1 MTVRIRKERFVP
13 FAVIFVVVFI
23 GLVSIVIHSCS
34 GEVGGP
40 EAFGYNEEQL
50 DKLDDMDVI
59 DEVSENK
66 YYTPGLAAALDKDKF
81 TTKYIKYFKGMERA
95 MTDKDI
101 VTAARLKDKGY
112 SAKTIKKLFSELEDY
127 EITPLIVFDYQS
139 DVDGYIEDCKDH
151 PNNSQEHFE
160 LDGDYVTY
168 FDGARETDTSKGKLM
183 LANKT
188 NELGSDF
195 LPGNRVEIPD
205 EYLNNGAYNTTLNKE
220 AADSL
225 VEWAKESEEEG
236 APFVMQSGFRTY
248 RTQVNVYNSLVN
260 QMGQAGADRVSA
272 RPGFSEHQTSY
283 VVDIVARDEGSHS
296 LNDYEN
302 TDAFKY
308 TYKTC
313 AKHGWIMRYPDGKET
328 ITGYDYESWHY
339 RYLGKKTAK
348 RVWNSKMTYDEY
360 YGLFIDKWE
369 RNKNKPVGAIMDAAQ
384 KAYD

>member
-1 MTVRIRKERFVP
+1 MAVRIKKDRFIP
-13 FAVIFVVVFI
+13 FVAIFIILLI
-23 GLVSIVIHSCS
+23 GLIAIVIHGCS

-50 DKLDDMDVI
+50 DKLDDMDIV
-59 DEVSENK
+59 DEVSHAG
-66 YYTPGLAAALDKDKF
+66 YYTPGLAASLDKDKF
-81 TTKYIKYFKGMERA
+81 TTKYMKYFEDMERSL
-95 MTDKDI
+95 TDKDI

-112 SAKTIKKLFSELEDY
+112 STSVIKKLFSELEDY

-139 DVDGYIEDCKDH
+139 DIDEYIEDCKEH
-151 PNNSQEHFE
+151 PDNSREHFE

-168 FDGARETDTSKGKLM
+168 FDGARKTDTSKGKRM

-188 NELGSDF
+188 NELGPEY
-195 LPGNRVEIPD
+195 LPDDRVTIPD
-205 EYLNNGAYNTTLNKE
+205 EYLNNGAYNVTLRKE

-225 VEWAKESEEEG
+225 IEWAKDSEEAGE
-236 APFVMQSGFRTY
+236 PFVMQSGFRTY

-272 RPGFSEHQTSY
+272 RPGFSEHQTGY
-283 VVDIVARDEGSHS
+283 VVDIVAKNEGSHS
-296 LNDYEN
+296 LDDYKN
-302 TDAFKY
+302 TEAFKY

-313 AKHGWIMRYPDGKET
+313 AKHGWIMRYPKGKEQ

-348 RVWNSKMTYDEY
+348 RVWKSKMTYDEY

-369 RNKNKPVGAIMDAAQ
+369 KKSNKPNSAIIKAAE
-384 KAYD
+384 KVYD